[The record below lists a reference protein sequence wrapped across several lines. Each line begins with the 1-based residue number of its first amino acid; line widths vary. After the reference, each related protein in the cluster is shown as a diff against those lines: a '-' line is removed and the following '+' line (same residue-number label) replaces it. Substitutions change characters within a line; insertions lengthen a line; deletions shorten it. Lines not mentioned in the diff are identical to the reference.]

1 MEGMVGPIERF
12 TRDAVSKYVW
22 SSLLLAAI
30 LGLVFA
36 MLWGDRAVEAELRA
50 SETRAV
56 TAVREQLAPR
66 IQATDLTAPFT
77 GAELASLREVADRSI
92 LNDPRMVRVRIWSAG
107 GLSLFSTDRHDALGS
122 NAAFNNEVLAE
133 AASGETLT
141 RSNVT
146 DIGGEDA
153 LGRSL
158 LRTYTPI
165 GRGAVAEVD
174 QTTAGTIAPI
184 HTEWAWYQVLA
195 GAVIVLFL
203 VLTFFSLRDPVERIN
218 AGVHFA
224 PSAIPAG
231 YALIDNDR
239 LHAVEEVYRLA
250 HDRVARLE
258 RKLAESEAMRRRL
271 EGDIQRALT
280 QAATGSGARAA
291 STLPTALPAPAA
303 AARHPAPQP
312 AGSTPGVARPAASAA
327 RSSSGELGAA
337 ARRRARRAA
346 AEKPPPSTTDVVT
359 VPESEVVGGAETP
372 RVTRIPRAVRD
383 DAGKR
388 SIPAAASVSSD
399 QAPTTR
405 RRRREESRSTPPVA
419 IPSGEGSEPPGRSS
433 RPRRRGEPGVGT
445 VVAPR
450 AQPDIDEA
458 KAHEAA
464 LETFIRLTESDRR
477 HEDASQV
484 DQGAIRAALA
494 RTAARKK
501 PGGDRLQPHEDPHEG
516 SPGGP
521 RVRR

>member
-1 MEGMVGPIERF
+1 MLGPVERF

-22 SSLLLAAI
+22 ASLLLAAT
-30 LGLVFA
+30 LGLVFT
-36 MLWGDRAVEAELRA
+36 MLWGDRAVEAERRA
-50 SETRAV
+50 SEERALA
-56 TAVREQLAPR
+56 AVREVLAPR
-66 IQATDLTAPFT
+66 IQAADLAAPFT
-77 GAELASLREVADRSI
+77 GAELASLREEADRSI
-92 LNDPRMVRVRIWSAG
+92 LNDPRMVRVRIWSAD
-107 GLSLFSTDRHDALGS
+107 GLSLFSTDGHDALGS

-133 AASGETLT
+133 AAAGRTIT
-141 RSNVT
+141 RSNVS

-165 GRGAVAEVD
+165 GTSAVAEVD

-184 HTEWAWYQVLA
+184 HTEWRWYQILA
-195 GAVIVLFL
+195 GALIVLFL
-203 VLTFFSLRDPVERIN
+203 VLTSYSLRDPVERIN
-218 AGVHFA
+218 SGVRFA

-280 QAATGSGARAA
+280 QAATGSGARAS

-303 AARHPAPQP
+303 AARHPAPPP

-327 RSSSGELGAA
+327 RSSNGEPGAPT
-337 ARRRARRAA
+337 RRQLRRAA
-346 AEKPPPSTTDVVT
+346 AATPPALTPDVVT
-359 VPESEVVGGAETP
+359 VPESEVVGGADTP
-372 RVTRIPRAVRD
+372 PVTRIARAVRD
-383 DAGKR
+383 DAGQR
-388 SIPAAASVSSD
+388 PIPAAGVPSD
-399 QAPTTR
+399 EPRSTR
-405 RRRREESRSTPPVA
+405 RRRREEAGSTPPVA
-419 IPSGEGSEPPGRSS
+419 TPTNAASEQSGRSS
-433 RPRRRGEPGVGT
+433 RPRRKAEPGAGT

-450 AQPDIDEA
+450 AQLDIDDAE
-458 KAHEAA
+458 AHEAA

-477 HEDASQV
+477 HEEAAAV
-484 DQGAIRAALA
+484 DQGAIREALA

-501 PGGDRLQPHEDPHEG
+501 PGGHRLQPHEDPHEG
-516 SPGGP
+516 SPGRSP
-521 RVRR
+521 RARR

>member
-1 MEGMVGPIERF
+1 MLGPVERF

-30 LGLVFA
+30 LGLVFT
-36 MLWGDRAVEAELRA
+36 MLWGDRAVEAERRA
-50 SETRAV
+50 SEERAV
-56 TAVREQLAPR
+56 AAVREVLAPR
-66 IQATDLTAPFT
+66 IRVTDLGGPFT
-77 GAELASLREVADRSI
+77 GAELASLRAEADRSI

-107 GLSLFSTDRHDALGS
+107 GVSLFSTDRHDALGS
-122 NAAFNNEVLAE
+122 DAAFNDEVLE
-133 AASGETLT
+133 QAAGGRTIT
-141 RSNVT
+141 RSNVS

-165 GRGAVAEVD
+165 GTGAVAEVD

-184 HTEWAWYQVLA
+184 HTEWRWYQILA
-195 GAVIVLFL
+195 GALIVLFL
-203 VLTFFSLRDPVERIN
+203 VLTSFSLRDPVERIN
-218 AGVHFA
+218 TGVQFA

-258 RKLAESEAMRRRL
+258 RKLTESEAMRRRL

-280 QAATGSGARAA
+280 QAATG

-327 RSSSGELGAA
+327 RSSNGEPGSPS
-337 ARRRARRAA
+337 RRRVRRAA
-346 AEKPPPSTTDVVT
+346 RATPPPATPDVVT
-359 VPESEVVGGAETP
+359 VPDSEVVGGAETRP
-372 RVTRIPRAVRD
+372 ATRIARPARD
-383 DAGKR
+383 DSAKP
-388 SIPAAASVSSD
+388 SIPAAASVPTD
-399 QAPTTR
+399 EAPTTR

-419 IPSGEGSEPPGRSS
+419 TPPSAGSEPTGRSS
-433 RPRRRGEPGVGT
+433 RMRRKAEPGAGT

-450 AQPDIDEA
+450 TQPEIDDA

-477 HEDASQV
+477 HEEAAAI

-501 PGGDRLQPHEDPHEG
+501 PGGHRLQPHEDPQED
-516 SPGGP
+516 PAGGP
-521 RVRR
+521 SRARR